1 MPHLTAS
8 QAEQHTPHTQSFKA
22 IESVDTTDDTQ
33 WLTFWTVLSVVQFA
47 EFWTDILRRWLP
59 YYNEAKLA
67 LIIWLGAFRMFPA
80 HISQPQ
86 HHTHTTYNNTGGAH
100 LIYEKALRPFLK
112 EQEAKIDE
120 QLDQVENQAKA
131 QLKQ

>member
-1 MPHLTAS
+1 MGLFSGLLGQFPTEIAVKGWLLLCGYK
-8 QAEQHTPHTQSFKA
+8 SFKA

-67 LIIWLGAFRMFPA
+67 LIIWLGAFR
-80 HISQPQ
+80 
-86 HHTHTTYNNTGGAH
+86 GAH

-120 QLDQVENQAKA
+120 QLDQVESQAKA